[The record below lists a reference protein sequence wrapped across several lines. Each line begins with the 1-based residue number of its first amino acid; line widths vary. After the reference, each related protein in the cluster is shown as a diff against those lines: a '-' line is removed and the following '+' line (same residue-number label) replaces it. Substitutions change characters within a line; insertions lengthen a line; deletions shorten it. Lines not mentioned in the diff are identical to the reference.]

1 MIHEIKD
8 LKIFHSS
15 YLALLGFDQKQHVE
29 VKKYSV
35 KEKFVKSQQ
44 RKKSSNRRMK
54 KNRQITMARL
64 VIILTLLA
72 AMTECGLLKNN
83 DNLPS
88 TDRNKLEAEVKSLRK
103 DLRKLITVLKQQAE
117 DISNIRSSKEKQID
131 IVSLLKQLKHF
142 IFKL

>member
-1 MIHEIKD
+1 
-8 LKIFHSS
+8 
-15 YLALLGFDQKQHVE
+15 
-29 VKKYSV
+29 
-35 KEKFVKSQQ
+35 
-44 RKKSSNRRMK
+44 
-54 KNRQITMARL
+54 
-64 VIILTLLA
+64 
-72 AMTECGLLKNN
+72 MTECGLLKNN

-88 TDRNKLEAEVKSLRK
+88 TNRNKLEAEVKSLRK